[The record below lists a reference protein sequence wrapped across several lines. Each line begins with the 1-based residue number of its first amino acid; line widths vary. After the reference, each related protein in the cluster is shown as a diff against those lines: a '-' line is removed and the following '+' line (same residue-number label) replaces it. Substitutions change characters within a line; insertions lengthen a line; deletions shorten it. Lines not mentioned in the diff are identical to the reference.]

1 MSKVE
6 QKLKELNMQLPTP
19 TKPLG
24 VYLPFVKSGNLIFL
38 SGHVPPVIDGEK
50 QYKGKLG
57 ESLTVEEGYDA
68 ARLVG
73 LNLLATLKTAISD
86 LDRVNQVVKVLG
98 MVNSTPEFNEHPK
111 VINGFSELMTSLF
124 GEKGKHARSAVGL
137 VNLPFDITVEIE
149 MIVEIK

>member
-38 SGHVPPVIDGEK
+38 SGHVQPVIDGEK

-86 LDRVNQVVKVLG
+86 LDL
-98 MVNSTPEFNEHPK
+98 
-111 VINGFSELMTSLF
+111 SLI
-124 GEKGKHARSAVGL
+124 H
-137 VNLPFDITVEIE
+137 I
-149 MIVEIK
+149 

>member
-73 LNLLATLKTAISD
+73 LNLLATLKTTISD

-137 VNLPFDITVEIE
+137 VNPVSYTHMTLPTILLV
-149 MIVEIK
+149 